1 MVHLPPAMDSAF
13 EALLIYLRQ
22 SHNFDFTAYKRPS
35 LMRRVQHR
43 MQMIKIGSYSDYDEY
58 IKANP
63 QEFNCLFSTI
73 EINVTSF
80 FRDIN
85 AWKYIAGSII
95 PRIIAS
101 KAANEQ
107 IRVWNAGC
115 ASGEETYTLAILL
128 AEALGVEQFCAR
140 VKIYSTDIDQ
150 EALSQ
155 ARLGNYF
162 SREIVG
168 ISPTFLQKYF
178 EQVDERYIFNQDL
191 RRSLVFARH
200 NIIEDAPMSKIDLLV
215 CRNVLIYLD
224 SESQTKALA
233 RFHFSLRNNGFLFL
247 GTSEMLPAHTNFFT
261 SINLQQRVFTK
272 VPKSDTNQ
280 RSLHKALSSQ
290 HKDRLSNSSRS
301 KSEM

>member
-1 MVHLPPAMDSAF
+1 MMLSQVYSLPPPAMDYAF
-13 EALLIYLRQ
+13 EALLHYLRQ
-22 SHNFDFTAYKRPS
+22 SHNFDFTAYKRSS

-43 MQMIKIGSYSDYDEY
+43 MQTINITSYSNYYEY

-63 QEFNCLFSTI
+63 LEFTPLFNII

-85 AWKYIAGSII
+85 AWNYVADSII
-95 PRIIAS
+95 PRIIAV

-107 IRVWNAGC
+107 IKVWNAGC

-128 AEALGVEQFCAR
+128 AEVLGVEQFCAR
-140 VKIYSTDIDQ
+140 VKIYSTDIDE

-155 ARLGNYF
+155 ARLGSYC
-162 SREIVG
+162 SSKIAG
-168 ISPTFLQKYF
+168 IPPTLLEKYF
-178 EQVDERYIFNQDL
+178 EQADNHYIFRQDL
-191 RRSLVFARH
+191 RRSFIFARH

-215 CRNVLIYLD
+215 CRNTLIYFNI
-224 SESQTKALA
+224 ESQTRALA
-233 RFHFSLRNNGFLFL
+233 RFHFGLKNNGFLFL
-247 GTSEMLPAHTNFFT
+247 GMSEMLPAHTNFFT
-261 SINLQQRVFTK
+261 SINLQQRIFTK

-290 HKDRLSNSSRS
+290 RQNR
-301 KSEM
+301 

>member
-1 MVHLPPAMDSAF
+1 MDFAF
-13 EALLIYLRQ
+13 EALLTYLRQ
-22 SHNFDFTAYKRPS
+22 NHNFDFTAYKRPS

-43 MQMIKIGSYSDYDEY
+43 MQMIKIGSYTDYHDY

-85 AWKYIAGSII
+85 AWNYVAESVI
-95 PRIIAS
+95 PRIIAA
-101 KAANEQ
+101 KAAKEQ

-155 ARLGNYF
+155 ARLGSYF
-162 SREIVG
+162 SREVVG
-168 ISPTFLQKYF
+168 IPPTILEKYF
-178 EQVDERYIFNQDL
+178 EQVDDRYIFRQDL
-191 RRSLVFARH
+191 RRLLIFARH

-215 CRNVLIYLD
+215 CRNVLIYLG
-224 SESQTKALA
+224 SESQTRALA

-247 GTSEMLPAHTNFFT
+247 GTSEMLPVHTNFFT
-261 SINLQQRVFTK
+261 SINLRQRIFIK
-272 VPKSDTNQ
+272 VPKSDLNQ
-280 RSLHKALSSQ
+280 RLLHRAIGLQ
-290 HKDRLSNSSRS
+290 HQGG
-301 KSEM
+301 